1 MEQQTGST
9 LGKEYAK
16 SLFNCYA
23 EYIMQNAKLDES
35 QIGIKIERRN
45 INHLIYAD
53 DTTLNGKKWRGTK
66 VLLDESEWEELKKLA

>member
-1 MEQQTGST
+1 MEQQTGSK

-53 DTTLNGKKWRGTK
+53 DTTLNGKK
-66 VLLDESEWEELKKLA
+66 